1 MASIVDMVRSIDTK
15 TKRAI
20 IARMEPGEDILAT
33 IESVADSYNIR
44 SGQLT
49 LIGAVSKANLAY
61 FDRTSQE
68 YKSFSI
74 DEDLEVVS
82 GMGNISRLH
91 DGSVVVH
98 AHVIVADE
106 NGKCY
111 GGHLNR
117 GCEVS
122 VTIELVIHE
131 MEADIRR
138 ARDDLTGLNLLD
150 LS

>member
-1 MASIVDMVRSIDTK
+1 MVRSIDTQ
-15 TKRAI
+15 TKRVI
-20 IARMEPGEDILAT
+20 VARMEPGEDILST
-33 IESVADSYNIR
+33 IEAIADSYEIK

-49 LIGAVSKANLAY
+49 FIGAVSKANLGY
-61 FDRTSQE
+61 FDRASQK

-74 DEDLEVVS
+74 EEDLEVVS

-91 DGSVVVH
+91 DDSVVVH

-106 NGKCY
+106 NGKSY

-122 VTIELVIHE
+122 ATIELVIQE
-131 MEADIRR
+131 MKAGVRR